1 MFATIRPSHPG
12 RVGSSSSS
20 SSTISAR
27 GRPAPAMTTA
37 DGVLSALGQD
47 DANDPSYALDI
58 LRTYVRSKRER
69 GRSLEQVNFKLAI
82 LERRMPYLSQAP
94 AFVSVRQEYGL
105 RASFVI
111 TRLMT
116 RLDRERAEEALVARV
131 TRRSSADALD
141 VELEIVPPPP
151 YAPQPP
157 SYECALCAVTVEG
170 LPPGIRDRRKCSQ
183 PGRSAGH

>member
-1 MFATIRPSHPG
+1 
-12 RVGSSSSS
+12 
-20 SSTISAR
+20 
-27 GRPAPAMTTA
+27 
-37 DGVLSALGQD
+37 
-47 DANDPSYALDI
+47 
-58 LRTYVRSKRER
+58 
-69 GRSLEQVNFKLAI
+69 
-82 LERRMPYLSQAP
+82 MPYLSQAP

-116 RLDRERAEEALVARV
+116 RLDRARADEELVQRV

-151 YAPQPP
+151 YETQPP

-170 LPPGIRDRRKCSQ
+170 LPPGYVVECTCPFVEEPLESWFLKR
-183 PGRSAGH
+183 